1 MTSAG
6 PGVGAEVLGTSMASG
21 RSGVF
26 CRSCLGFGDG
36 VGGGGLGRLWGSV
49 GLQEGSYLGFWIP
62 AWPLVKQEASSGFV
76 GLDIGTGDF

>member
-6 PGVGAEVLGTSMASG
+6 PGRGARRFWVPVWPLVDLGSSA
-21 RSGVF
+21 GVVWDLVTV
-26 CRSCLGFGDG
+26 C
-36 VGGGGLGRLWGSV
+36 GGLGRLWRSV